1 MGVARSLVGANLLQR
16 FVTTVATGNGHDPS
30 GFKYLPKGLRDKLG
44 DQLKRREV
52 PDFLDRPIET
62 VQFPEMVNLAARRL
76 GVGDVRRHR
85 IWEWAE
91 TTFDHIVAARWAGK
105 APCIYGCEHAS
116 VETFRKQKQA
126 GGYNILWQVI
136 AHHQTMTRLLRE
148 EMDACPSMTTAYQS
162 ELFATLPRINAR
174 KDEQYQD
181 ADLIVTNS
189 EFARQTFIEAGLP
202 ANKVKSV
209 QTGCPPV
216 LLGAIE
222 ERQLAP
228 MIFLS
233 AGSQSVRKGI
243 PYLLDAWRRLQPV
256 AGAELWLVGQMELPP
271 VLLKNLPANVVIKPP
286 VPRDELETILRRASV
301 LVLPT
306 LGEGVAHIMLEALSA
321 GLMIVTTENSGCG
334 DLVEDGVNGWKI
346 PIRDSNALGDRLS
359 WCLDHCSE
367 VAEMQRQS
375 QRKAAGWQEQHF
387 VAAHTKTIKAF
398 LAERGISEREQ
409 RPVPAC
415 AG

>member
-1 MGVARSLVGANLLQR
+1 MGVARSLSEANLLQR
-16 FVTTVATGNGHDPS
+16 FVTTVTTGNGHDPA
-30 GFKYLPKGLRDKLG
+30 GFKYLPKGLRDKLS
-44 DQLKRREV
+44 DQLKRRQV
-52 PDFLDRPIET
+52 PDFLDVQVET
-62 VQFPEMVNLAARRL
+62 VQFPEMVNLAARRF
-76 GVGDVRRHR
+76 GVGEVRRHR

-91 TTFDHIVAARWAGK
+91 TTFDHTVAGRWAGK

-116 VETFRKQKQA
+116 VETFRKQKEA

-148 EMDACPSMTTAYQS
+148 ELDAFPATTTPYQR

-174 KDEQYQD
+174 KDKQYAD

-189 EFARQTFIEAGLP
+189 EFARQTFIEAGLS
-202 ANKVKSV
+202 ADKVRSA

-216 LLGAIE
+216 LSGAIE
-222 ERQLAP
+222 ERQSAP

-243 PYLLDAWRRLQPV
+243 PYLLEAWRRLQPV

-271 VLLKNLPANVVIKPP
+271 GLLKNLPANVIIKPP
-286 VPRDELETILRRASV
+286 VARDELETILRRASV

-306 LGEGVAHIMLEALSA
+306 LGEGLAHIVLEALSA
-321 GLMIVTTENSGCG
+321 GLAIVTTENSGCG

-346 PIRDSNALGDRLS
+346 PIRDSDALSDRIS
-359 WCLDHCSE
+359 WCLDHPSE

-375 QRKAAGWQEQHF
+375 QRRAAGWQQEHF
-387 VAAHTKTIKAF
+387 VAFHTKIIKAF
-398 LAERGISEREQ
+398 LADKEISELEQ
-409 RPVPAC
+409 RWAPAY